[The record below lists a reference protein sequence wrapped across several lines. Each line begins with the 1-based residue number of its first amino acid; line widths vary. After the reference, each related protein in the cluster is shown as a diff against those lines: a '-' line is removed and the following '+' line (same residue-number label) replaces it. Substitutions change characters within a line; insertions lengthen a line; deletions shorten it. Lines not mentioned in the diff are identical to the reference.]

1 MSLGRVAV
9 VSPREERR
17 SCARAWAPLLHGWA
31 DLSLWES
38 PDEAPEDADVVVL
51 DEECDDLG
59 DFTSNYESQVY
70 KEEESVVS
78 DETEKR
84 KK

>member
-1 MSLGRVAV
+1 MFK
-9 VSPREERR
+9 ERKMNNQGIIGEGDI
-17 SCARAWAPLLHGWA
+17 SGQKTVDKKINL
-31 DLSLWES
+31 
-38 PDEAPEDADVVVL
+38 VIF

>member
-1 MSLGRVAV
+1 MNNQGTESETDISGQKAV
-9 VSPREERR
+9 EKKINLVIF
-17 SCARAWAPLLHGWA
+17 
-31 DLSLWES
+31 
-38 PDEAPEDADVVVL
+38 

-78 DETEKR
+78 DET
-84 KK
+84 